1 MVTIKCSEV
10 LQLDGNILMKFFL
23 PDWEDRI
30 DPGYSLNNDMYS
42 DSHMSN
48 PYANDVYA
56 HQIYKENPPY
66 DGILV
71 SLSNYRSKLKLKEDN
86 TGRLSI
92 RGFNDIRDYL
102 KIPISSKLE
111 VMGDSGA
118 FSYVTERNPPQP
130 FFSIENVAGIYN
142 DLNFKF
148 GVSVDHIAAESYLIA
163 DKNGKRKRVKRPM
176 SEKRYRV
183 NLTLK
188 NDMLFY
194 HYHRRERLNFIP
206 VGVAQGFD
214 ENSYRKS
221 VQKIIEMGYDHIAL
235 GGLVQ
240 YTDAFIIKILEEIKP
255 LVRGVDVHLFG
266 VLRPDKLLTFREL
279 GVTSFD
285 SASYLRKSW
294 LRSGQNYLT
303 KNNTWYTALRVPYRN
318 NPNVLARAKELGIA
332 EQELETMEL
341 EALEAIHVY
350 ANGHSSVEKTLE
362 KVLKY
367 DKILL
372 RNSKDERNLEEKYRI
387 TLSSRP
393 WDKCDCSICSNLGVD
408 VVIFRGTHRNKQRG
422 FHNNWV
428 FRNQIMPSKLG
439 IIPSGTMV
447 SNT

>member
-1 MVTIKCSEV
+1 MR
-10 LQLDGNILMKFFL
+10 FFL

-30 DPGYSLNNDMYS
+30 DLGYSLKNDMYS
-42 DSHMSN
+42 DSHRSN

-56 HQIYKENPPY
+56 HQIYKDNPPY

-86 TGRLSI
+86 AGRLSI
-92 RGFNDIRDYL
+92 RGFNNIRDYL
-102 KIPISSKLE
+102 KIPTSSKLE

-130 FFSIENVAGIYN
+130 FFSIENVADIYN

-176 SEKRYRV
+176 SEKIYRV

-188 NDMLFY
+188 NDLQFY
-194 HYHRRERLNFIP
+194 QYHRRERLNFIP
-206 VGVAQGFD
+206 VGVAQGFN

-240 YTDAFIIKILEEIKP
+240 YTDAFITKILEEIKP
-255 LVRGVDVHLFG
+255 LVRGVDIHLFG
-266 VLRPDKLLTFREL
+266 VLRPDKLLTFQEL

-303 KNNTWYTALRVPYRN
+303 KENTWYTALRVPYRN
-318 NPNVLARAKELGIA
+318 NPNVFTRAKELGIK
-332 EQELETMEL
+332 EQELETLEL

-350 ANGHSSVEKTLE
+350 ANGYSSVEKTLE

-372 RNSKDERNLEEKYRI
+372 RNSKDERNLEEKYRM

-393 WDKCDCSICSNLGVD
+393 WEKCDCSICANLGVD
-408 VVIFRGTHRNKQRG
+408 VLIFRGTHRNKQRG

-439 IIPSGTMV
+439 IIPAGTIV